1 MPNAD
6 WERAVTARSVL
17 SLQEL
22 RQMVR
27 KSAADRS
34 RTAGVNG
41 EASAVYALPCPAER
55 TEAAYAA
62 RSREK
67 MTAAHRST
75 KDRQR

>member
-6 WERAVTARSVL
+6 WERAVAALAVL

-27 KSAADRS
+27 KSAVERS

-41 EASAVYALPCPAER
+41 EASAV
-55 TEAAYAA
+55 
-62 RSREK
+62 
-67 MTAAHRST
+67 
-75 KDRQR
+75 

>member
-6 WERAVTARSVL
+6 WERAAAAWAVL

-27 KSAADRS
+27 KSAVDKS

-62 RSREK
+62 GNRKK
-67 MTAAHRST
+67 MTAAHRSA

>member
-6 WERAVTARSVL
+6 WERAAAAWVVL

-27 KSAADRS
+27 KSAVDKS

-41 EASAVYALPCPAER
+41 EAENMPQDF
-55 TEAAYAA
+55 TESDTESEAG
-62 RSREK
+62 EE
-67 MTAAHRST
+67 
-75 KDRQR
+75 

>member
-6 WERAVTARSVL
+6 WERAAAALAVL

-27 KSAADRS
+27 KSAVDRS

-41 EASAVYALPCPAER
+41 EASAVYAPPCPAER

-62 RSREK
+62 GNREK

>member
-6 WERAVTARSVL
+6 WERAATARAVL

-27 KSAADRS
+27 KSVVDRS

-62 RSREK
+62 GNREK
-67 MTAAHRST
+67 MTAAHRGA

>member
-6 WERAVTARSVL
+6 WERAAAAWAVL

-27 KSAADRS
+27 KSAVDRS

-41 EASAVYALPCPAER
+41 EASAVYALPCPTER

-62 RSREK
+62 ENREK

-75 KDRQR
+75 ENRQR